1 MLVEMDRPTRLP
13 MLNQAQLSLKD
24 YSLLSDLTKVLTD
37 CSASLSIEDVLVLFD
52 RFNVQVDPSVLTSV
66 FEQADGT
73 GEGRLPSQVFA
84 QAYCYEVQ
92 SLSAKSVQLCAATQ
106 SLQREIEDL
115 RMKLRTMQR
124 SSDTESGVL
133 TVHLGRL
140 VGLNPART
148 CSFVVICERQRRVTR
163 ELQSNFPDGWGEDL
177 SFRVT
182 SGAGD
187 ILFSLVS
194 GPDVLAQCAVPVPSL
209 RDQQI
214 HEAWVD
220 LSRPPIKVQ
229 LALQWL
235 HSPKLRIQRE
245 LTQQETALSQ
255 ADTDLESTERR
266 LKALGMRGKED
277 WSTVW
282 LRKAQVAAEGL
293 RQSSCATEC
302 LLC

>member
-1 MLVEMDRPTRLP
+1 MDKPTRLP

-37 CSASLSIEDVLVLFD
+37 CSASLSVEDVLVLFA
-52 RFNVQVDPSVLTSV
+52 RLNVQVDASILASV

-73 GEGRLPSQVFA
+73 REGRLPSQVFA
-84 QAYCYEVQ
+84 QAFCYEVQ
-92 SLSAKSVQLCAATQ
+92 SLSAKSVQLIAATE
-106 SLQREIEDL
+106 SLHIEIEDL
-115 RMKLRTMQR
+115 KARLRTVQR
-124 SSDTESGVL
+124 SSATESGVL

-163 ELQSNFPDGWGEDL
+163 ELQSNFPDGWGENL
-177 SFRVT
+177 SFHVT
-182 SGAGD
+182 SGTGD

-194 GPDVLAQCAVPVPSL
+194 GADVLAQCAVPIPSL
-209 RDQQI
+209 RDQQK

-220 LSRPPIKVQ
+220 LSRPSVKVQ

-235 HSPKLRIQRE
+235 HSPELRARGE
-245 LTQQETALSQ
+245 LTKQEAALSK
-255 ADTDLESTERR
+255 AISDLESTERR
-266 LKALGMRGKED
+266 LRALGMRGKED

-302 LLC
+302 SLC